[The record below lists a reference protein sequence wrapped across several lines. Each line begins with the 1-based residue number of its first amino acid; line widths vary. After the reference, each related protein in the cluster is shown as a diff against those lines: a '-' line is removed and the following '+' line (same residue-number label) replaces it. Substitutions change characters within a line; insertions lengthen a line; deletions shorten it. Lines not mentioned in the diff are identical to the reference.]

1 MKRAIFILFGSL
13 FLLALLAG
21 CGEKSQEDVLNALS
35 EKSEKIKSY
44 KMNSKMTF
52 ENGEEQQVYDVEIWH
67 KKPHYYRIKLENE
80 NKEQSQIILRNDD
93 GVFVLT
99 PALNKSFRF
108 QSDWPE
114 NNSQIYLYDSLVQD
128 VLNDNDRSF
137 QAKDKAY
144 VFMTK
149 TNYQNKN
156 LSQQEITFSKKEL
169 APKKIKVMDQDMNVL
184 VTAEFSSAKFNVD
197 FDDDA
202 FDMERNM
209 TSAKLE
215 VPTMAIS
222 DEKAITP
229 LYPEYTAEATIADEK
244 EITKDG
250 EKQLVLSYTGDR
262 SFTLIQKK
270 ADIAVET
277 SAPVQF
283 VNGEPVDLGFAIG
296 VKTGNTI
303 SWTYNGID
311 FLLASSELD
320 DEEMAAVARSVQGVA
335 SK

>member
-1 MKRAIFILFGSL
+1 MKRTIFSLIGSL

-21 CGEKSQEDVLNALS
+21 CGEKSQKDVLDALS
-35 EKSEKIKSY
+35 EKMEKINSY
-44 KMNSKMTF
+44 KMNATMTF
-52 ENGEEQQVYDVEIWH
+52 ESGEKPQVYDVEIWH

-80 NKEQSQIILRNDD
+80 NKEQSQIILRNDE

-114 NNSQIYLYDSLVQD
+114 NNSQIYLFESLVND
-128 VLNDNDRSF
+128 VLSDEERVF
-137 QAKDKAY
+137 QPKDKDY
-144 VFMTK
+144 IFTTK

-156 LSQQEITFSKKEL
+156 LFQQEITFTKKEL
-169 APKKIKVMDQDMNVL
+169 APKKIKVMDQDTNVL
-184 VTAEFSSAKFNVD
+184 VTAIFSKVNFNEKFDEDSFN
-197 FDDDA
+197 
-202 FDMERNM
+202 MERNM

-215 VPTMAIS
+215 MPTMAMN
-222 DEKAITP
+222 EEETITP
-229 LYPEYTAEATIADEK
+229 LYPEYTADASISDEK
-244 EITKDG
+244 EIVREG
-250 EKQLVLSYTGDR
+250 EKQLISTYTGER

-270 ADIAVET
+270 ADVSVEA

-283 VNGEPVDLGFAIG
+283 VQGEPVDLGFAIG

-303 SWTYNGID
+303 SWTYDGVD
-311 FLLASSELD
+311 FLLASTELD
-320 DEEMAAVARSVQGVA
+320 DEELTAVARSVQGIA